1 MSQITTEQA
10 WDVLTA
16 HAYRV
21 CNSMD
26 YKDLLGYAIEMYCAS
41 FSNNAALDFDAV
53 IKDICDHEGG
63 DEESIQSFLSAQGLS
78 PEAIKSLLAS

>member
-10 WDVLTA
+10 WNVLTA

-21 CNSMD
+21 CDSMD
-26 YKDLLGYAIEMYCAS
+26 YKDLLRYAVEMYCAS

-53 IKDICDHEGG
+53 IEDVCVYEDY
-63 DEESIQSFLSAQGLS
+63 DEELIQSFLSAQGLS